1 MNRAVVLPAPMN
13 LFGAYVHI
21 PFCIQRC
28 HYCDFATYAKDQI
41 APNDDYVEAVC
52 KEIQMRRSFYQE
64 THLDTIYFGGG
75 TPSLLSPKQLG
86 RIINTYKQTGFS
98 VDDNTEI
105 TIEVNPA
112 TLDSEKCQGLR
123 EAGFNRVSIGC
134 QSFNDPYLKACNR
147 EHTADQTRST
157 IHLVKQYFENF
168 SLDLLFSLPKQ
179 GLKQLARDLDEINS
193 FQPPHVSAYCLTL
206 PPKHPMNE
214 GRGSD
219 DEQVEM
225 FDLVIHKLANSGLVR
240 YELSN
245 FSKPGF
251 ESTHNNLYWTDQN
264 YWGVGLS
271 AHSYRR
277 DPQFGYRFWNPRTYS
292 SYMQQMEN
300 LQPASDI
307 SSLPQE
313 QRESLLVHE
322 SLTDFCHT
330 HLRLARGLNLQ
341 SVRQKFG
348 DWAPGLVLNKLAR
361 CQNRGWVA
369 TSSPY
374 EVHLTEKGFLLSN
387 LVFEELLISSDDI
400 DKAQTS
406 PIF

>member
-1 MNRAVVLPAPMN
+1 MVLPANMN

-41 APNDDYVEAVC
+41 SPNDEYVEAVC
-52 KEIQMRRSFYQE
+52 KEIEMRRSFYQE

-75 TPSLLSPKQLG
+75 TPSLLSPMQLG
-86 RIINTYKQTGFS
+86 RIIDTYKKVGFT
-98 VDDNTEI
+98 VDAKTEI

-112 TLDSEKCQGLR
+112 TLDPEKCRGLR
-123 EAGFNRVSIGC
+123 DVGFNRVSIGC
-134 QSFNDPYLKACNR
+134 QSFHDPYLKACNR
-147 EHTADQTRST
+147 EHTAEQTRST
-157 IHLVKQYFENF
+157 IQLVKQHFNNF

-179 GLKQLARDLDEINS
+179 GLSQLAKDLDEITG

-206 PPKHPMNE
+206 PPKHPMNQ
-214 GRGSD
+214 GRGSE

-225 FDLVIHKLANSGLVR
+225 FEMVIQKLAESDLQR

-245 FSKPGF
+245 FSQPGF

-277 DPQFGYRFWNPRTYS
+277 QPQFGYRFWNPRSYS
-292 SYMQQMEN
+292 VYMEQMES
-300 LQPASDI
+300 LQVASDI
-307 SSLPQE
+307 TTLPKE
-313 QRESLLVHE
+313 QRESLLLHE

-330 HLRLARGLNLQ
+330 HLRLARGLDLQ

-348 DWAPGLVLNKLAR
+348 DWAPDLVLKKLADS
-361 CQNRGWVA
+361 QDRGWVA
-369 TSSPY
+369 SKSPT
-374 EVHLTEKGFLLSN
+374 ELHLTDQGFLLSN
-387 LVFEELLISSDDI
+387 RVFEELLISSDDI
-400 DKAQTS
+400 DKVQTS